1 MISKGNVRKEGAKMI
16 TILNRKEV
24 AVTCSMEEQA
34 RVRDALAAAG
44 IPYTFTTAD
53 TQARDTRT
61 GVRPADWIGGRTK
74 STIEY
79 RIFVKKTDYESAM
92 QAISK
97 R

>member
-1 MISKGNVRKEGAKMI
+1 M
-16 TILNRKEV
+16 NRKEV
-24 AVTCSMEEQA
+24 AVTCSIEEQA

-44 IPYTFTTAD
+44 ITYTFTTAD

-61 GVRPADWIGGRTK
+61 GMCPADWIGGRTK
-74 STIEY
+74 STIED

-92 QAISK
+92 KAISN